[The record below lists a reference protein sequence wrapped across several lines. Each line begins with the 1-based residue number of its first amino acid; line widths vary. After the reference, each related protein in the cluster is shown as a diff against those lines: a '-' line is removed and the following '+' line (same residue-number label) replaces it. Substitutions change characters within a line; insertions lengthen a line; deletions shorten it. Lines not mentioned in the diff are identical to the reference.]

1 MSSAL
6 PPTTTTSGEE
16 LPPTEAEA
24 LQATLLQE
32 AALLR
37 EADALQREEGELDGL
52 AEVLHTA
59 RGRQRALVG
68 DFLAL
73 CANEVL
79 FPRRPSGGSR
89 GCGTVAP
96 PP

>member
-1 MSSAL
+1 L
-6 PPTTTTSGEE
+6 DG
-16 LPPTEAEA
+16 
-24 LQATLLQE
+24 QE
-32 AALLR
+32 AALQR
-37 EADALQREEGELDGL
+37 EADALQREEDALQREEMGELDGL

-79 FPRRPSGGSR
+79 FPRRPSVGGGR
-89 GCGTVAP
+89 GCGTGAP